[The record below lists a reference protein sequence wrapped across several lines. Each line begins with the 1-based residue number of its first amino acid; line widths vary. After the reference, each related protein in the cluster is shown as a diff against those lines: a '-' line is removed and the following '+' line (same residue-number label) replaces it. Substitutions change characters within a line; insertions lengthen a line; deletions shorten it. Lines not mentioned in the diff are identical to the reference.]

1 MRTDR
6 LPRAVARRSLAVASA
21 LLATLVLASSV
32 AAAYEPGTA
41 RTPATAGAAAVAP
54 TAATTPAA
62 TPTTPPT
69 PTTAPPTT
77 APPTPAVSDG
87 VVLVGTDGLHWTDID
102 RTTTPTL
109 WRMVSTGAVGSASV
123 RTGGAQSCPIDAWL
137 TLSAASRTMAPT
149 PSGGQDPSLD
159 CVPLPD
165 ITAPAGISSVA
176 VPGWSDLLAPDAGA
190 ESTAPAPGDG
200 TDAAPPATPVGTP
213 GVLGERIATAGSCTT
228 AVGPGAALALAGPDG
243 TVGRYA
249 STLADVTDAE
259 LVACPVDVVDLGE
272 LGYEPEARRLALS
285 RLDRT
290 LAALADRLP
299 DGWRIVVAGLS
310 GGVGEQGLPAV
321 IDWPV
326 GGGAAVWLTSDSTR
340 RAGIVTLTD
349 LSATVAVAA
358 GADDADFD
366 GAPLKDGPVRRMSTE
381 RTVENRRYLTEL
393 TTTVTHLSSV
403 FAAVVV
409 LGGAAAALA
418 LLLGRRRPTGLAG
431 RRAIRGV
438 LLVASCAPA
447 GAFLAA
453 ASRWWVTRAPVVM
466 ASLWTVVGTVGCAL
480 AAWALARLV
489 GRFAPVTAGRA
500 PWLLG
505 GAAALVTWLVL
516 TIDGLTG
523 TLLQQGSILG
533 ASATVG
539 ARFYGFGNLAFA
551 VYAASALVLAGT
563 LAAAART
570 RGAALTAAA
579 AVGVVT
585 VTVDGWP
592 GFGADVGGILALVP
606 AFIVLLLGLTG
617 RAVTG
622 RRVLAALGLAV
633 GVAALVG
640 IIDWAGPGPASHLGL
655 FVQRVVDG
663 QAWGLVTEKAAGAW
677 ATVANPWGALATAGS
692 LVVVLALVGPQRWR
706 PEPVR
711 RAYARWPVLGR
722 TMVAVVVAAVLGTLL
737 NDSGI
742 AVAVVVLG
750 LTGGL
755 LAVSWADR
763 ADLRAARPRTDPE
776 RAGDALVRATPL
788 TILAVGGGMAA
799 AMLLGAAIVPTQVAA
814 GDVTHG
820 EGTPVVT
827 AGTPL
832 VVIGTEGLRWQ
843 DVDRTATPTVWTMVR
858 DGAVVGGIA
867 PGVTTTDRRCV
878 SAGWLALSAGRSVVT
893 GGRVPGGFDCLPWVA
908 LPDAATGSAQVS
920 GWDGLVAAQSGSA
933 YDPHPGVLG
942 DTLAG
947 AGVCRTAV
955 GQGAALALAGSD
967 GAVARYRTLDA
978 ALADPADA
986 FACPVTVVDAG
997 AVPYVPPSLSDV
1009 PTDVA
1014 APPATSDGPERDAA
1028 LLELDATV
1036 RGVLAAAPAG
1046 ATVLLVDVG
1055 NPGAGAPWLGVGA
1068 VEAGTGLGV
1077 RYLSS
1082 PSTRWEGVARLLDVP
1097 TTILASQGL
1106 ENPADFSGATM
1117 DAAGARPTDVTT
1129 VVDGLA
1135 DLTTR
1140 DHALRGLSGWL
1151 TGTPM
1156 VLALLL
1162 LGGAWLV
1169 GPWLAGRRGA
1179 ATASRALDAV
1189 LGLLTA
1195 LPIGL
1200 YLMTTWAWWRAPD
1213 PGVAMWLAMAG
1224 ATLTVAGMSA
1234 LAACRPVWSAA
1245 AVVSVITF
1253 GVLTMD
1259 ALLGTP
1265 LHRGSPLGPS
1275 PTLGGRYYGFGNPTY
1290 SIYVVAALVT
1300 AAVVGW
1306 WLREHGHRVLGMV
1319 AAGVIGTVAL
1329 LVDLLPGLGADV
1341 GGGLVLLPAAAMV
1354 VLAVGGVRVTW
1365 TRAGLIGV
1373 AGVLLVA
1380 GIGVLDW
1387 LRPPDQR
1394 SHLGRFVQSV
1404 IDGTAWETVS
1414 RKAGYAAATLTTG
1427 PVAWITVAVVV
1438 GAVVMVWSARARPRW
1453 LTRLEDR
1460 WPVVRPLIVGLLIAA
1475 IGGSLVNDYGT
1486 RIATVLLALAVPML
1500 GRMALR
1506 AARSADG
1513 TERAPQVAGPDAG
1526 QPAPTPDPRN

>member
-1 MRTDR
+1 
-6 LPRAVARRSLAVASA
+6 VRRSLAVASA
-21 LLATLVLASSV
+21 LLVALVLAASV
-32 AAAYEPGTA
+32 AAADVGRRAGTGTTPTP
-41 RTPATAGAAAVAP
+41 TPAPAAAVA
-54 TAATTPAA
+54 
-62 TPTTPPT
+62 
-69 PTTAPPTT
+69 
-77 APPTPAVSDG
+77 DG
-87 VVLVGTDGLHWTDID
+87 LVLVGTDGLHWTDID
-102 RTTTPTL
+102 RTATPTL
-109 WRMVSTGAVGSASV
+109 WRMVSSGAVGSLSV
-123 RTGGAQSCPIDAWL
+123 RMGGTQSCPIDSWL
-137 TLSAASRTMAPT
+137 TLSAAGRAVAST
-149 PSGGQDPSLD
+149 PGGGQDPSLD

-165 ITAPAGISSVA
+165 LVTSGGVGTVT
-176 VPGWSDLLAPDAGA
+176 VPGWTDLVAPDASASAAG
-190 ESTAPAPGDG
+190 SPNDGSDTA
-200 TDAAPPATPVGTP
+200 TQTTPVGTP
-213 GVLGERIATAGSCTT
+213 GVLGERITVAGSCTT
-228 AVGPGAALALAGPDG
+228 AVGPGAALALAQPDG
-243 TVGRYA
+243 TVDRYA
-249 STLADVTDAE
+249 ATLADVTDAD
-259 LVACPVDVVDLGE
+259 LLACPVDVVDLGE
-272 LGYEPEARRLALS
+272 LGYEPEGRRLALA

-290 LAALADRLP
+290 LAALIDRLP
-299 DGWRIVVAGLS
+299 DGWHVVVAGLS

-321 IDWPV
+321 IDWRV

-349 LSATVAVAA
+349 LSATAAVAA
-358 GADDADFD
+358 GAEDTDFD
-366 GAPLKDGPVRRMSTE
+366 GAPLKEGPVRRMSTE

-393 TTTVTHLSSV
+393 TTTVTHLSPV

-409 LGGAAAALA
+409 LGGVGAVLA
-418 LLLGRRRPTGLAG
+418 LLAGRRRPIGLAA

-438 LLVASCAPA
+438 LLVVTCAPA

-453 ASRWWVTRAPVVM
+453 ASRWWVTRAPVVA
-466 ASLWTVVGTVGCAL
+466 ASLWTVVATVGCAL
-480 AAWALARLV
+480 VAWALARVV
-489 GRFAPVTAGRA
+489 GRLAPVSAGRA

-505 GAAALVTWLVL
+505 AAAATVTWLVL

-563 LAAAART
+563 LAAAAGT
-570 RGAALTAAA
+570 RRVAMLAGT
-579 AVGVVT
+579 AVGLVT
-585 VTVDGWP
+585 VIVDGWP

-606 AFIVLLLGLTG
+606 AFVVLLLGLTG
-617 RAVTG
+617 RGVTG
-622 RRVLAALGLAV
+622 RRVLGALGLAV
-633 GVAALVG
+633 VVTAVIG

-663 QAWGLVTEKAAGAW
+663 QAWGLVAEKAAGAW
-677 ATVANPWGALATAGS
+677 ATVANPWGALATVGCLA
-692 LVVVLALVGPQRWR
+692 VILALAGPQRWR

-711 RAYARWPVLGR
+711 LAYRRWPVLGR
-722 TMVAVVVAAVLGTLL
+722 TVVAVVVAAVLGTLL

-742 AVAVVVLG
+742 AVAVVILG

-763 ADLRAARPRTDPE
+763 AELRRGARPRLDPE

-788 TILAVGGGMAA
+788 TVLAVGGGMAA
-799 AMLLGAAIVPTQVAA
+799 AMLLGAAVVPTQVSA

-832 VVIGTEGLRWQ
+832 VVIGTAGLRWQ
-843 DVDRTATPTVWTMVR
+843 DVDRTATPTLWAMVR
-858 DGAVVGGIA
+858 DGAVVGGVA
-867 PGVTTTDRRCV
+867 PGVTSTDRRCA
-878 SAGWLALSAGRSVVT
+878 SAGWLALSAGRSVIT
-893 GGRVPGGFDCLPWVA
+893 GTRVPGGFECLPW
-908 LPDAATGSAQVS
+908 AATQDASTGGGDVS
-920 GWDGLVAAQSGSA
+920 GWDALVAAQRGSA

-955 GQGAALALAGSD
+955 GPGAALALASSD
-967 GAVARYRTLDA
+967 GTVARYRTLDA
-978 ALADPADA
+978 ALTDPADA
-986 FACPVTVVDAG
+986 FSCPVTVVDAG
-997 AVPYVPPSLSDV
+997 AAPYAPASLVGV
-1009 PTDVA
+1009 PTDLA
-1014 APPATSDGPERDAA
+1014 APPPTTDGQDRDAA
-1028 LLELDATV
+1028 LLALDATV
-1036 RGVLAAAPAG
+1036 RRVLAAAPSD

-1106 ENPADFSGATM
+1106 GNPADFSGATL
-1117 DAAGARPTDVTT
+1117 DAAGARPADVST

-1156 VLALLL
+1156 TLALLL
-1162 LGGAWLV
+1162 LGGAWLL
-1169 GPWLAGRRGA
+1169 GPVLAGRRGS

-1200 YLMTTWAWWRAPD
+1200 YLMTTWVWWRAPD

-1300 AAVVGW
+1300 AAAIGW
-1306 WLREHGHRVLGMV
+1306 WLRERGHRVVGMV
-1319 AAGVIGTVAL
+1319 AAGAIGMVAL

-1354 VLAVGGVRVTW
+1354 VLAVGGIRVTW

-1387 LRPPDQR
+1387 MRPADQR

-1404 IDGTAWETVS
+1404 IDGTAWETIS

-1438 GAVVMVWSARARPRW
+1438 GAVVIVWSSRLRPAW
-1453 LTRLEDR
+1453 LTRLEGR
-1460 WPVVRPLIVGLLIAA
+1460 WPVVRPLIIGLLIAA

-1506 AARSADG
+1506 AGRLADAG
-1513 TERAPQVAGPDAG
+1513 TAEVVVPDPG
-1526 QPAPTPDPRN
+1526 QPAPAAEPDN

>member
-6 LPRAVARRSLAVASA
+6 RPRAVARRSLAVASA
-21 LLATLVLASSV
+21 LLVALVLGASV
-32 AAAYEPGTA
+32 AAADVG
-41 RTPATAGAAAVAP
+41 RVGGAAA
-54 TAATTPAA
+54 TSA
-62 TPTTPPT
+62 TPTPSA
-69 PTTAPPTT
+69 TTTS
-77 APPTPAVSDG
+77 AVTDG
-87 VVLVGTDGLHWTDID
+87 LVLVGTDGLHWTDID

-109 WRMVSTGAVGSASV
+109 WRMVSSGAVGSLSV
-123 RTGGAQSCPIDAWL
+123 RMGGTQGCPIDSWL
-137 TLSAASRTMAPT
+137 TLSAASRAAAPT
-149 PSGGQDPSLD
+149 VEGQDPSLD
-159 CVPLPD
+159 CVPLPEMV
-165 ITAPAGISSVA
+165 APGGIGTTS
-176 VPGWSDLLAPDAGA
+176 VPGWSDLVTPETASGAPTAGGA
-190 ESTAPAPGDG
+190 DPGSQ
-200 TDAAPPATPVGTP
+200 TTPVGVP
-213 GVLGERIATAGSCTT
+213 GVLGERIAAAGSCST
-228 AVGPGAALALAGPDG
+228 AVGPGAALALARPDG
-243 TVGRYA
+243 TVDRYA
-249 STLADVTDAE
+249 ATLADVTDAD

-272 LGYEPEARRLALS
+272 LGYEPETRRLALS

-290 LAALADRLP
+290 LAALIDRLP
-299 DGWRIVVAGLS
+299 DGWHVVVAGLS

-326 GGGAAVWLTSDSTR
+326 GGGSAVWLTSDSTR

-349 LSATVAVAA
+349 LSATAAVAA
-358 GADDADFD
+358 GAEDTDFD
-366 GAPLKDGPVRRMSTE
+366 GAPLKEGPVRRMSTE

-393 TTTVTHLSSV
+393 TTTVTHLSPV

-409 LGGAAAALA
+409 LGGLGAALA
-418 LLLGRRRPTGLAG
+418 LLLGRRRSIAPAG

-438 LLVASCAPA
+438 LLIVTCAPA

-453 ASRWWVTRAPVVM
+453 ASRWWVTRAPVVA
-466 ASLWTVVGTVGCAL
+466 ASLWTVAATVGCAL
-480 AAWALARLV
+480 VAWALARV
-489 GRFAPVTAGRA
+489 VARFAPVSARRA

-505 GAAALVTWLVL
+505 ASAALVTWLVL
-516 TIDGLTG
+516 TVDGLTG

-551 VYAASALVLAGT
+551 VYASSALVLAGT

-570 RGAALTAAA
+570 RRAALLAASV
-579 AVGVVT
+579 VGLVT
-585 VTVDGWP
+585 ISVDGWP

-606 AFIVLLLGLTG
+606 AFVVLLLGLTG
-617 RAVTG
+617 RGVTG

-633 GVAALVG
+633 LVTAVVG
-640 IIDWAGPGPASHLGL
+640 IVDWAGPGPASHLGL

-663 QAWGLVTEKAAGAW
+663 QAWGLVTEKASGAW
-677 ATVANPWGALATAGS
+677 ATVANPWGALATLGC

-711 RAYARWPVLGR
+711 LAYTRWPVLGR
-722 TMVAVVVAAVLGTLL
+722 TVVAVVVAAVLGTLL

-742 AVAVVVLG
+742 AVAVVILG
-750 LTGGL
+750 LAGGL

-763 ADLRAARPRTDPE
+763 ADLRRGARPRPDPQ
-776 RAGDALVRATPL
+776 RAADALVRATPL

-799 AMLLGAAIVPTQVAA
+799 AMLLGAAVVPTQVSA

-820 EGTPVVT
+820 EGTPIVR
-827 AGTPL
+827 AGTPM
-832 VVIGTEGLRWQ
+832 VVIGTAGLRWQ
-843 DVDRTATPTVWTMVR
+843 DVDRTTTPTLWAMVR

-867 PGVTTTDRRCV
+867 PAVTTTDRRCA
-878 SAGWLALSAGRSVVT
+878 SAGWLALSAGRSVIT
-893 GGRVPGGFDCLPWVA
+893 GSRVPGGFECLPWS
-908 LPDAATGSAQVS
+908 ATPSTSTGGGDVS
-920 GWDGLVAAQSGSA
+920 GWDALVAAQSGSA

-955 GQGAALALAGSD
+955 GPGAALALAASD
-967 GAVARYRTLDA
+967 GTVARYRTLEA
-978 ALADPADA
+978 ALTDPADA
-986 FACPVTVVDAG
+986 FSCPVTVVDAG
-997 AVPYVPPSLSDV
+997 AAPYAPTSLAGV
-1009 PTDVA
+1009 PTDAA
-1014 APPATSDGPERDAA
+1014 APPPTTDGPERDAS
-1028 LLELDATV
+1028 LLALDATV
-1036 RGVLAAAPAG
+1036 RQVLAAAPSD

-1106 ENPADFSGATM
+1106 GNPADFSGATL
-1117 DAAGARPTDVTT
+1117 DAAGARPADVTT
-1129 VVDGLA
+1129 VVDGLS

-1162 LGGAWLV
+1162 LGGAWLLAPV
-1169 GPWLAGRRGA
+1169 LAGRRGT
-1179 ATASRALDAV
+1179 ATASWALDGV

-1234 LAACRPVWSAA
+1234 LAAGRPVWSAA

-1275 PTLGGRYYGFGNPTY
+1275 PTLGGRFYGFGNPTY

-1300 AAVVGW
+1300 AAVIGW
-1306 WLREHGHRVLGMV
+1306 WLRERGHRVLGMV
-1319 AAGVIGTVAL
+1319 AAGVVGMVAL

-1354 VLAVGGVRVTW
+1354 VLAVGGIRVTW

-1387 LRPPDQR
+1387 MRPPDQR

-1414 RKAGYAAATLTTG
+1414 RKAGYAGATLTTG
-1427 PVAWITVAVVV
+1427 PVAWLTVAVVA
-1438 GAVVMVWSARARPRW
+1438 GVVVIVWS
-1453 LTRLEDR
+1453 TRLRPAWLARLEER
-1460 WPVVRPLIVGLLIAA
+1460 WPVVRLLIIGLLIAA

-1486 RIATVLLALAVPML
+1486 RIATVLLALALPML

-1506 AARSADG
+1506 AARLADA
-1513 TERAPQVAGPDAG
+1513 ERAEAAAPDPG
-1526 QPAPTPDPRN
+1526 QPAPAAEPDN